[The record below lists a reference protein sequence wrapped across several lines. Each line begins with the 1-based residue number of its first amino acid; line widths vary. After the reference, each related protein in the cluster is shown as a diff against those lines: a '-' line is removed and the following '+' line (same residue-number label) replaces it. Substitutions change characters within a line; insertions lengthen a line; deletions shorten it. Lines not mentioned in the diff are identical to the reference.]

1 MDLLITGHKYTDIL
15 TSITDIRKPNLLL
28 HYSEL
33 GENYEKNNAFPI
45 RSMYGIYYIYTPTFT
60 IKINHSRR

>member
-1 MDLLITGHKYTDIL
+1 MDLLITRHKYTDSL

-33 GENYEKNNAFPI
+33 GENYEKTMRFP
-45 RSMYGIYYIYTPTFT
+45 
-60 IKINHSRR
+60 